1 MWKQISLTEAVN
13 RLVSGKSVDIGFY
26 NWQGTLLLLG
36 AQRYMRARKRKEFA
50 RKLLRN
56 YHGHDGWWIYE

>member
-13 RLVSGKSVDIGFY
+13 WLVSGKGLNVGFY
-26 NWQGTLLLLG
+26 NWQGTLYLLG
-36 AQRYMRARKRKEFA
+36 AQRYMRARKRKELA

-56 YHGHDGWWIYE
+56 YNGHDGWWIYE